1 MPVTVRLLAV
11 ALCLAAGAAGCAD
24 PGPEIEVHGMR
35 LRPAV
40 NNYPELS
47 GYVVNLSDRPL
58 TSADVTVTLYDEQ
71 NQPIGDELVQ
81 VRRVAPGDSA
91 RFERRL
97 DRPATAA
104 RLRFV
109 TGG

>member
-1 MPVTVRLLAV
+1 
-11 ALCLAAGAAGCAD
+11 
-24 PGPEIEVHGMR
+24 MR
-35 LRPAV
+35 LRPAAD
-40 NNYPELS
+40 NYPLLS
-47 GYVVNLSDRPL
+47 GYVVNLSDAPIP
-58 TSADVTVTLYDEQ
+58 SADVSVTLYDEQ

-109 TGG
+109 TAG